1 MKDFLADWRKW
12 STAERATAILLLT
25 ILAIAI
31 PALVN
36 ATALAS

>member
-12 STAERATAILLLT
+12 SMAERATAILLLT

-36 ATALAS
+36 ATALVQ